1 MANVSDKMFTIFLI
15 HLFNLVKFFEHD
27 KISLT

>member
-1 MANVSDKMFTIFLI
+1 MANVSAKMFTIFFI
-15 HLFNLVKFFEHD
+15 RLFNLVKFFEHD